1 MEIPGIQ
8 ENSNLKDC
16 LKVLLLHLAAKCDN
30 PSFVL
35 STLLREVIEEL
46 HEEVKEALGEKSHL
60 RLVPTLE
67 QNEASPQPENEGST

>member
-1 MEIPGIQ
+1 METPGIQ

-16 LKVLLLHLAAKCDN
+16 LKVLLLHLAAKYDN

-35 STLLREVIEEL
+35 SALLKEVIEEL
-46 HEEVKEALGEKSHL
+46 HTEVKEALGEKAHL

-67 QNEASPQPENEGST
+67 QNENSPHPKS